1 MPPSLFAG
9 FQPIA
14 PYERYLLYQQFSL
27 LAQKTKG
34 TFEPKALASAGA
46 ARLVSNIFWQK
57 LAGTIWVKRNW
68 ADSTVISLYWSLS
81 ADWQLYFSNAYGEIS
96 GIPIVG
102 SPRIEANLALSETK
116 SILPVAAY
124 WQLADAQQ
132 PFRLTLTRSALT
144 LQVYCFYPHE
154 FYLLA
159 LEYLTALAMRAQA
172 ILAATKVPNPHI
184 CRINLAWPR

>member
-102 SPRIEANLALSETK
+102 SPRIEANLALSEQKHTT
-116 SILPVAAY
+116 SCSLLAASRCPT
-124 WQLADAQQ
+124 AH
-132 PFRLTLTRSALT
+132 RLTLTQRSPCRCTVLSMNFT
-144 LQVYCFYPHE
+144 F
-154 FYLLA
+154 A

-172 ILAATKVPNPHI
+172 ILAATKVPNPY
-184 CRINLAWPR
+184 L